1 MASKA
6 NRPDSLKQCGQILH
20 TLINDTDSSPF
31 CTAVDWKA
39 WKLFDYPDVIKTPMD
54 LGTIQK
60 NLEAGKYK
68 DALEFAHH
76 VRLVWSNCKTYNQDG
91 SEYYKLAQKFSKKFE
106 LMYKKIDL
114 SADLGEIKEPTKEEK
129 KKFSQNIYL
138 IDSEVLGN
146 VVTMLDER
154 CEKCIDKTDPDEIEI
169 NIDKIDALTFQA
181 VDEFVKEHLSK
192 QKKASSSSK
201 SRKKRKRA

>member
-1 MASKA
+1 MASKSKL
-6 NRPDSLKQCGQILH
+6 PESLKQCAQILV
-20 TLINDTDSSPF
+20 TLLNDPESTPF
-31 CTAVDWKA
+31 RTAVDWKA
-39 WKLFDYPDVIKTPMD
+39 WKLYDYPDVIKTPMD
-54 LGTIQK
+54 LGSVQK
-60 NLEAGKYK
+60 NLDAGKYT
-68 DALEFAHH
+68 DALQYAHH

-91 SEYYKLAQKFSKKFE
+91 SEYYKLAQQFSKKFE
-106 LMYKKIDL
+106 AMYKKIDL

-169 NIDKIDALTFQA
+169 NIDKIDALTFKA
-181 VDEFVKEHLSK
+181 VDEFVKEHLGK
-192 QKKASSSSK
+192 QKATASK
-201 SRKKRKRA
+201 SRKKRKRP

>member
-1 MASKA
+1 M
-6 NRPDSLKQCGQILH
+6 G
-20 TLINDTDSSPF
+20 
-31 CTAVDWKA
+31 
-39 WKLFDYPDVIKTPMD
+39 IKTPMD

-154 CEKCIDKTDPDEIEI
+154 CEKCIDK
-169 NIDKIDALTFQA
+169 IDALTFQA

-201 SRKKRKRA
+201 S